1 MTLIKSRNSA
11 REATT
16 PQTAQELTLVLS
28 TIRAWK
34 YLRGALRF
42 NMFPLYYT
50 LIWSYAQVTRF
61 ISMWWYKFYYSNF
74 GADLLRFI
82 IIAFLLAITE
92 TSSSVKIATII
103 FRGVS
108 CGRGVAK
115 YINMRQV
122 GRSRYR
128 QVIFFRGPP
137 LDPWLV
143 QSPAFRYLTSAL
155 IFGNVVC
162 RQDVSADWNFCN
174 HLISSLNED

>member
-92 TSSSVKIATII
+92 TSSSVKIAGII

-115 YINMRQV
+115 YINMNASWKKSLPTSHIFPRTSSWPV
-122 GRSRYR
+122 TRSIPGISLLNQRPH
-128 QVIFFRGPP
+128 FR
-137 LDPWLV
+137 
-143 QSPAFRYLTSAL
+143 
-155 IFGNVVC
+155 
-162 RQDVSADWNFCN
+162 
-174 HLISSLNED
+174 